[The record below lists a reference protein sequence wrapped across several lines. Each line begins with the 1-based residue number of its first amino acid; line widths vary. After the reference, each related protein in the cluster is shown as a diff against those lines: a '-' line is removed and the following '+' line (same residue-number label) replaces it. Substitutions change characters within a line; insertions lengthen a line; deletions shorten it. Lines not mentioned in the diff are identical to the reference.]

1 MKNIKRFYLLPL
13 LTIVAAFCFSI
24 PAYSLPAGFFAENS
38 VLAEGRWIKI
48 EVSGTGMNLIPAAS
62 LRAMGFSDLSKV
74 NVYGSG
80 GRMLPEAL
88 YDTMTDDLSLLP
100 SVKTDKGIIFFATD
114 VTSWE
119 KGKDVPYTHT
129 LNPYDTKSY
138 YFLSDRE
145 VKTPLQMEKV
155 GAPSASAS
163 KITTFTERLLH
174 ESELAGP
181 AESGRTIFGEDFR
194 TTRTRTFPFTLNGLA
209 GDSATVKIRFAAKS
223 SSATSFLVSVNGT
236 RLPSTTDDRIKESTV
251 ATEFT
256 KVTTSVKKFK
266 LPGSALNLE
275 LTYSPAG
282 TVGFARLDYIEVFYP
297 RTLSLEKG
305 TLYFYTSDS
314 DAEAAEIEGCSADTR
329 IWDVTDPTRPKEMEF
344 SLSGSKASI
353 ALSSGYHEYVA
364 FNPTGVVASAPQW
377 QPVTNQNIHGMETPD
392 MLIITFD
399 EYMDAAE
406 RIADLHRNH
415 DGMTVHV
422 LRPEDIYN
430 EFSGG
435 SADVTAFRKIM
446 KMWYDR
452 GGEHT
457 LRYCLLLGRPHFDNR
472 LVTAEAKALGYRPM
486 PIWEDATSFTDA
498 GSYSTDCY
506 IAMLDDCAVGFS
518 MSGAKQRVAVG
529 RIPVTTTQEAND
541 MAAKIE
547 NYVLNP
553 NYGAWRNKMMIV
565 ADDIDD
571 ASMSDTPATRL
582 STFFDQSQTIYDIL
596 RQTEEG
602 RRYIYD
608 RIYLDAHK
616 LESTS
621 VGLRYPTAQS
631 RMLSNFNEGV
641 VFTNY
646 LGHANTTSWS
656 HEKILTLDD
665 IKSLNNRNLG
675 FMFGGTCDFAHWDG
689 YSVSGAEMMV
699 LNPTAGV
706 IAMVMPSRTVYIT
719 QNFQLNRAMTPYLLK
734 KNEKGER
741 GRFGDY
747 YVGGMNDLVDSN
759 KLRYCL
765 IGDPALTFPLPINIV
780 EIESINGVDITSPE
794 VELPELPALGKIRLQ
809 GGVLDSEGNP
819 DEDFSGLLELILF
832 DAEKVVETKNLGK
845 GLDRA
850 YNERKTRLATT
861 SVRVDKG
868 RWEANIVIPAE
879 IDNNYAPAL
888 ITAYAYNTTTGEEA
902 HGMTENLYVYG
913 YDDESEPDEKAPEI
927 ESLYLNS
934 PSFTDGAVVNG
945 NPIFF
950 ATLFDESG
958 INISD
963 AGIGHKMNLCL
974 DGKKIYSD
982 VNLFFTPD
990 SEREGAGTVCYPL
1003 EDIEPGKHTLT
1014 FNVWDNA
1021 NNSASR
1027 TIEFN
1032 VGAALDPVISDLST
1046 NVNPAS
1052 TSVVFNVTIDRPN
1065 SKVDC
1070 LIEVFDLL
1078 GRPIWQS
1085 HSNVTTDMQSS
1096 LSASWDLRDSSG
1108 VRVPRGIYLYRATVK
1123 TPEGTYS
1130 SKSRKLAVTAQ

>member
-1 MKNIKRFYLLPL
+1 MFL
-13 LTIVAAFCFSI
+13 AAFCFSFQ
-24 PAYSLPAGFFAENS
+24 ALALPAGFFAENS
-38 VLAEGRWIKI
+38 VLAEGKWVRI
-48 EVSGTGMNLIPAAS
+48 EVPKTGMTLIPAAS
-62 LRAMGFSDLSKV
+62 LRAMGFSDISKV
-74 NVYGSG
+74 NVYGTG

-88 YDTMTDDLSLLP
+88 FEDMTDDLPLLP
-100 SVKTDKGIIFFATD
+100 SVKTDKGIVFFAVD

-119 KGKDVPYTHT
+119 KAKDTPYSHT

-145 VKTPLQMEKV
+145 VKAPLQMEKV
-155 GAPSASAS
+155 AAPAGGASAVRV
-163 KITTFTERLLH
+163 FTERLLH

-194 TTRTRTFPFTLNGLA
+194 TTRTRAFPFTLEGLS
-209 GDSATVKIRFAAKS
+209 GDSATLKIRFAAKS
-223 SSATSFLVSVNGT
+223 SSQTSFLVSANGS
-236 RLPSTTDDRIKESTV
+236 RLPATTDDRIKESTV

-256 KVTTSVKKFK
+256 KVVNSVKKFK
-266 LPGSALNLE
+266 VPGSALNLE
-275 LTYSPAG
+275 ITYSPAG

-297 RTLSLEKG
+297 RALSLDKG
-305 TLYFYTSDS
+305 SLHFYTSDPQ
-314 DAEAAEIEGCSADTR
+314 AEAAEIENCSADTR
-329 IWDVTDPTRPKEMEF
+329 IWDVTDPSRPKEMEF
-344 SLSGSKASI
+344 TLKGNVAAM
-353 ALSSGYHEYVA
+353 ALSPGYHEYVA
-364 FNPTGVVASAPQW
+364 FDPARVAAAAPVW
-377 QPVTNQNIHGMETPD
+377 QSVSNQDIHGMETPE
-392 MLIITFD
+392 MVIIAFD
-399 EYMDAAE
+399 EYMDAAN

-415 DGMTVHV
+415 DSMTVHV

-435 SADVTAFRKIM
+435 SADVTAFRKMM
-446 KMWYDR
+446 KMWHDR
-452 GGEHT
+452 GGDNT
-457 LRYCLLLGRPHFDNR
+457 LRYCLLMGRPHFDNR

-486 PIWEDATSFTDA
+486 PIWEEPNTFTDA
-498 GSYSTDCY
+498 ASYSTDCY
-506 IAMLDDCAVGFS
+506 IAMLDDCNVGFS

-529 RIPVTTTQEAND
+529 RIPVTSTQEAND
-541 MAAKIE
+541 VAAKIE

-553 NYGAWRNKMMIV
+553 GYGAWRNRMMIV

-571 ASMSDTPATRL
+571 ASMSDTPANRL
-582 STFFDQSQTIYDIL
+582 STFFDQSQKIYEIL
-596 RQTEEG
+596 RESEEG

-608 RIYLDAHK
+608 RVYLDAHK
-616 LESTS
+616 LETTS

-665 IKSLNNRNLG
+665 IKSFNNRNLG

-689 YSVSGAEMMV
+689 FSVSGGEMMV

-719 QNFQLNRAMTPYLLK
+719 QNFQLNRAMTAYLLK

-741 GRFGDY
+741 ARFGDY
-747 YVGGMNDLVDSN
+747 YIGGMNDMVDSN

-765 IGDPALTFPLPINIV
+765 IGDPALTFPLPINVV
-780 EIESINGVDITSPE
+780 EMESINGIDITSPDAD
-794 VELPELPALGKIRLQ
+794 LPELPALGKMRLQ
-809 GGVLDSEGNP
+809 GRVTDADGNL
-819 DEDFSGLLELILF
+819 DEDFTGLLELILF

-861 SVRVDKG
+861 SVRVVKG

-913 YDDESEPDEKAPEI
+913 YDEDGEQDEKAPEI
-927 ESLYLNS
+927 ETLYLNS
-934 PSFTDGAVVNG
+934 PAFVDGAVVNST
-945 NPIFF
+945 PIFF

-958 INISD
+958 INVSD

-974 DGKKIYSD
+974 DGKKVYSD
-982 VNLFFTPD
+982 VNVYFTPD
-990 SEREGAGTVCYPL
+990 PEREGAGAVCYPL

-1014 FNVWDNA
+1014 FSVWDNA

-1032 VGAALDPVISDLST
+1032 VGAALDPVIADLST

-1078 GRPIWQS
+1078 GRPVWQS
-1085 HSNVTTDMQSS
+1085 RSNVTTDMQSS